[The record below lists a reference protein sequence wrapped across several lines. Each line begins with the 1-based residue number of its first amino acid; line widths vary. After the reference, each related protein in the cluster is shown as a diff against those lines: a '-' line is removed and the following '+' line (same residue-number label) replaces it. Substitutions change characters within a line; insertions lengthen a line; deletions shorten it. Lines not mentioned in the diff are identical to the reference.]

1 MFYVIGNMTISYAVL
16 AKKPY
21 VFQQIT
27 GISIRDFEKMAQKLM
42 PFWTKFLNSK
52 KLEGR
57 PAKLKGLR
65 NHLLAMLMYY
75 RTYITY
81 EFLGHLFNVDETTV
95 MRSIKR
101 IELFVCKTV
110 GIKKD
115 RTMSK
120 GNFESIIID
129 VTEQAIN
136 RPKSNQRKYYSGKK
150 NGIQS
155 KLRSESMI
163 KVK

>member
-1 MFYVIGNMTISYAVL
+1 MAISYEVL

-27 GISIRDFEKMAQKLM
+27 GVSIKDFENMVEKLL
-42 PFWTKFLNSK
+42 PLWKKLLDSK
-52 KLEGR
+52 KLDGR

-101 IELFVCKTV
+101 IELFVCKVV

-120 GNFESIIID
+120 GSLESVIID
-129 VTEQAIN
+129 VTEQPIN

-150 NGIQS
+150 KDIQS
-155 KLRSESMI
+155 KLKSESMI
-163 KVK
+163 EVK